1 MTAELRSYARRMATQ
16 YGIDPD
22 LFERQ
27 IDQESGFNPGA
38 GSPAG
43 AQGIAQFMPG
53 TAASVGLAD
62 PYDPYAALDASARL
76 MAQYQRDYGSVENA
90 LIAYNWGPGNVGRT
104 DLPYETQTY
113 LSNITGGAGGSS
125 SGVVNALDPDQL
137 IQELWNQRPDP
148 SDPIYAGADPADP
161 NAPYYEADI
170 QAWRGLL
177 QDTMA
182 YAEYKKEEK
191 AGIFRMEDGQIIT
204 RAQMDQLDP
213 GSRAQ
218 VESYIANQNIERE
231 NSFNNILN
239 ELDLTEFTTGQ
250 NSAGMENQRRSTDF
264 QNQMEGYREQ
274 IGLDMANQNTASKKV
289 DRQLSG
295 MQEASSRAAT
305 AMDALLK
312 AAPWGTTNGKSSFS
326 PADLGGAV
334 SSMARFGG
342 IGAND
347 PLVNFTGT
355 QTIDPNAMF
364 NFFDQ
369 QMGVSGPLPQIPDLM
384 TQPGQI
390 PQAPGSIPIQQGS
403 PSFARPQ
410 APVPTPMPSAT
421 NEIMRNIMAM
431 YSNGAWA
438 RR

>member
-1 MTAELRSYARRMATQ
+1 MTAQARALAQKHFGDLGPEVVDMMYDIAMA
-16 YGIDPD
+16 
-22 LFERQ
+22 
-27 IDQESGFNPGA
+27 ESGGDNGAYGTIAPGERSHGIWQINVGEGANTDLA
-38 GSPAG
+38 GWN
-43 AQGIAQFMPG
+43 
-53 TAASVGLAD
+53 LND
-62 PYDPYAALDASARL
+62 PETNARAARL
-76 MAQYQRDYGSVENA
+76 VYDRQGPTAWSTYTGVIADGARGGQQQAAPSERGVIDALLSSLIENQPQPGDFTDEVQNGTVVYPATEQYQDA
-90 LIAYNWGPGNVGRT
+90 LSSWMTSLQSAAQLRQSFA
-104 DLPYETQTY
+104 EEE
-113 LSNITGGAGGSS
+113 AG
-125 SGVVNALDPDQL
+125 
-137 IQELWNQRPDP
+137 
-148 SDPIYAGADPADP
+148 
-161 NAPYYEADI
+161 
-170 QAWRGLL
+170 
-177 QDTMA
+177 M
-182 YAEYKKEEK
+182 
-191 AGIFRMEDGQIIT
+191 FRMEDGQIIT
-204 RAQMDQLDP
+204 REQMDGLDA

-218 VESYIANQNIERE
+218 VEAYIANKNIERQ
-231 NSFNNILN
+231 NAFNQIVN

>member
-22 LFERQ
+22 MFERQ

-104 DLPYETQTY
+104 DLPHETQTY
-113 LSNITGGAGGSS
+113 LSNITGGTGGGSS
-125 SGVVNALDPDQL
+125 AGVVNALDPDQL

-148 SDPIYAGADPADP
+148 SDPMYANYDP
-161 NAPYYEADI
+161 NDENAPLYEADLE
-170 QAWRGLL
+170 AWRGLL
-177 QDTMA
+177 SDTMA

-218 VESYIANQNIERE
+218 VETYIAQKNIDQE

-239 ELDLTEFTTGQ
+239 ELDLTEFTTSQ
-250 NSAGMENQRRSTDF
+250 NSAISENSRISNDF
-264 QNQMEGYREQ
+264 QNQLETYREG
-274 IGLDMANQNTASKKV
+274 IALDQANQSTAISKV
-289 DRQLSG
+289 ARQLDG
-295 MQEASSRAAT
+295 MAESRQRSDV
-305 AMDALLK
+305 AMEALLK
-312 AAPWGTTNGKSSFS
+312 AAP
-326 PADLGGAV
+326 
-334 SSMARFGG
+334 
-342 IGAND
+342 
-347 PLVNFTGT
+347 
-355 QTIDPNAMF
+355 
-364 NFFDQ
+364 
-369 QMGVSGPLPQIPDLM
+369 
-384 TQPGQI
+384 
-390 PQAPGSIPIQQGS
+390 
-403 PSFARPQ
+403 
-410 APVPTPMPSAT
+410 
-421 NEIMRNIMAM
+421 
-431 YSNGAWA
+431 
-438 RR
+438 

>member
-1 MTAELRSYARRMATQ
+1 MTAQLRALTEKYFGDLGPEVVDTMYQIALAESGGNPAAYNGVGLDNSHGLWQINVHPQANPDLAGLDLTDPDTNAQAARTIYDRQGPTAWSTYTGVIADGARGRQQAPPSERGVIDALLSSLIENQPQPGDFTDEVQNGTVVYPATEQYQDALSSWMASLQSATQ
-16 YGIDPD
+16 
-22 LFERQ
+22 LRQ
-27 IDQESGFNPGA
+27 SFAEEEA
-38 GSPAG
+38 G
-43 AQGIAQFMPG
+43 M
-53 TAASVGLAD
+53 
-62 PYDPYAALDASARL
+62 
-76 MAQYQRDYGSVENA
+76 
-90 LIAYNWGPGNVGRT
+90 
-104 DLPYETQTY
+104 
-113 LSNITGGAGGSS
+113 
-125 SGVVNALDPDQL
+125 
-137 IQELWNQRPDP
+137 
-148 SDPIYAGADPADP
+148 
-161 NAPYYEADI
+161 
-170 QAWRGLL
+170 
-177 QDTMA
+177 
-182 YAEYKKEEK
+182 
-191 AGIFRMEDGQIIT
+191 FRMEDGQIIT
-204 RAQMDQLDP
+204 REQMDGLDA

-218 VESYIANQNIERE
+218 VEAYIANKNIERT
-231 NSFNNILN
+231 NAFNQIVN